1 MNTLQT
7 SEIIMILGMA
17 LVTLGVRYVPLLI
30 VGRIEMPQRMFRAL
44 RFVPVAVLTAISVPP
59 VFMPQGQLDIA
70 PDNAFLVGGI
80 VAVLIAWRSGSLLPT
95 IIGGMGSFLLWRA
108 LTGGM

>member
-7 SEIIMILGMA
+7 NEIIMVLGMA
-17 LVTLGVRYVPLLI
+17 LVTLGVRYVPLLT
-30 VGRIEMPQRMFRAL
+30 VAREEYPHPLLRAL
-44 RFVPVAVLTAISVPP
+44 PFALVAVITAISVPP